1 MCNLALS
8 IEGEGFLM
16 TEVYISEGDGSI
28 RPDHRD
34 GGEAH
39 HSRDEGCRRRQQG
52 TLTGSRPLWR
62 R

>member
-1 MCNLALS
+1 
-8 IEGEGFLM
+8 M
-16 TEVYISEGDGSI
+16 TGVYISEGDGSI

-34 GGEAH
+34 GDEAH